1 MMSMVATLAFKQPPV
16 DELIATWLQTVVLNF
31 PMALLWQLFIAGPA
45 VRAAVRGVGV
55 MEKRLK
61 RPSADRAR

>member
-16 DELIATWLQTVVLNF
+16 DELIATWLQTVALNF

-45 VRAAVRGVGV
+45 VRAAVRRVGV